1 MTSSSEQ
8 PPKEP
13 TCTTKCPAIRDDKG
27 SWYCR
32 IMRACVAPSEHH
44 FDYGFD
50 IIKGGKITHSG
61 YSTPCNAMALFGP
74 RPSPAQQP
82 NEYHIDYLECAR
94 MDIRGNAYLANG
106 SMVVDMEEVDAVIN
120 KLKEERIRSR
130 HSPAP
135 TPCPQ
140 HQIWQHC
147 PVAGEIARKAR
158 EDVLDKV
165 IAWKRKHGYWFTANR
180 ISGEK
185 RYHFEPDRFE
195 EFIKE
200 IRHNAQQSEQ
210 EQPR

>member
-8 PPKEP
+8 PPKELGILLNP
-13 TCTTKCPAIRDDKG
+13 CNH
-27 SWYCR
+27 CR
-32 IMRACVAPSEHH
+32 I
-44 FDYGFD
+44 
-50 IIKGGKITHSG
+50 
-61 YSTPCNAMALFGP
+61 
-74 RPSPAQQP
+74 
-82 NEYHIDYLECAR
+82 
-94 MDIRGNAYLANG
+94 
-106 SMVVDMEEVDAVIN
+106 VDACIDAHDDD
-120 KLKEERIRSR
+120 EYPPCYTRP
-130 HSPAP
+130 HPTPA
-135 TPCPQ
+135 PCPQ

-165 IAWKRKHGYWFTANR
+165 IAWKRKHGYWFTING

-200 IRHNAQQSEQ
+200 IRHNAPQTEQ